1 MNSLIEY
8 IYFLYF
14 FKKNALVIYT
24 NIFRDNSQDSIK
36 SLEALMGKAKA
47 SEMQKKFNITLD
59 SLNEI
64 IVQFP
69 KFLPALDEKAKVLM
83 MIGDWVNKFTEKK
96 KKSFTFTNQIYKI
109 QNI

>member
-1 MNSLIEY
+1 
-8 IYFLYF
+8 
-14 FKKNALVIYT
+14 
-24 NIFRDNSQDSIK
+24 
-36 SLEALMGKAKA
+36 MGKAKA

-83 MIGDWVNKFTEKK
+83 MIGDWVNKLP
-96 KKSFTFTNQIYKI
+96 II
-109 QNI
+109 

>member
-1 MNSLIEY
+1 
-8 IYFLYF
+8 
-14 FKKNALVIYT
+14 
-24 NIFRDNSQDSIK
+24 
-36 SLEALMGKAKA
+36 MGKAKA

-83 MIGDWVNKFTEKK
+83 MIGDWVNKFTEKRK
-96 KKSFTFTNQIYKI
+96 NHLPFKTYINYYFRSIYKI
-109 QNI
+109 YK